1 VARVPIARAAFSSQ
15 ISVTLDRP
23 SLAAG
28 LPRDRTGKGM
38 VGWFGRTHGIL
49 ARQGGMKGGES
60 SVKEPIGC
68 MIVSGVHIQYAVD
81 MYMYMLLHMCT

>member
-1 VARVPIARAAFSSQ
+1 VARVPIARAAFFSQ

-38 VGWFGRTHGIL
+38 VGSA
-49 ARQGGMKGGES
+49 ARMGFLF
-60 SVKEPIGC
+60 VKVG
-68 MIVSGVHIQYAVD
+68 
-81 MYMYMLLHMCT
+81 